1 MTVVLIDGKIVERID
16 SWTAVKID
24 RLIAETI
31 IDPIQAV
38 NSEDLIGR
46 IMSQGSMAV
55 KGESMPAKSRW
66 IA

>member
-1 MTVVLIDGKIVERID
+1 MIDEKIVGR
-16 SWTAVKID
+16 ID

-31 IDPIQAV
+31 SDPIQAV

-46 IMSQGSMAV
+46 IMSRGTMAV
-55 KGESMPAKSRW
+55 KDESMPAKSRW